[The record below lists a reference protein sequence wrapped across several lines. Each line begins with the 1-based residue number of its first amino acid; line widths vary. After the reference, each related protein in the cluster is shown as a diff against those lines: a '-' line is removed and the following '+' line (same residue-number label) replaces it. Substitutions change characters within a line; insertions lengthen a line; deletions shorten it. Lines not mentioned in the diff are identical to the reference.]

1 LRGNTTLTTLK
12 IKDNAISND
21 GAVALVRALRG
32 NTTLTTLD
40 LCDNDLEFDDV
51 LSLHRA
57 LQDIPTLATLILE
70 DEVIQPSALAQFDL
84 QASSSESDQS

>member
-1 LRGNTTLTTLK
+1 
-12 IKDNAISND
+12 
-21 GAVALVRALRG
+21 VRG

-40 LCDNDLEFDDV
+40 LCDNEFESDDV

-57 LQDIPTLATLILE
+57 LQDIPTLATLILK
-70 DEVIQPSALAQFDL
+70 DDVIQPSSIPQFDL